1 MQTHL
6 PADRQWCE
14 LTDDVLLQQSQA
26 GEQRAFECLVNRY
39 SPLLSRIIFRM
50 LHDEYLTSDVL
61 QHVFL
66 QMYRMLPAFH
76 SGKTLK
82 AWLLQVA
89 QHRCIDELRHKRLLF
104 FSELTVEKDENENE
118 TPAYLSL
125 PDLEPLP
132 EEVVIQRELEQILHE
147 AIESLPVNYR
157 LIVRLH
163 SIGQLSFRE
172 IGQVLGI
179 PVTTA
184 KTNFY
189 RARRLLR
196 VWYNAEYTQ
205 VATENKEREEQVY
218 ADDLSGRPENVAGS
232 IYRP

>member
-6 PADRQWCE
+6 PPDRQWCE

-39 SPLLSRIIFRM
+39 SPLLSRMIFRM

-66 QMYRMLPAFH
+66 QMYRTLPALH

-89 QHRCIDELRHKRLLF
+89 QHRCVDELRHKRLLF
-104 FSELTVEKDENENE
+104 FSEITVEKDENE
-118 TPAYLSL
+118 TAAYLLL

-147 AIESLPVNYR
+147 AIEKLPMNYR
-157 LIVRLH
+157 LVVRLH
-163 SIGQLSFRE
+163 SLGQLSFRE

-189 RARRLLR
+189 RARLLLR
-196 VWYNAEYTQ
+196 AWLDSEYTEE
-205 VATENKEREEQVY
+205 ATENNEREEQVY
-218 ADDLSGRPENVAGS
+218 ANDLTRRPKNVAGS
-232 IYRP
+232 LYRS